1 MFPGSSDH
9 GDGVLHDAEGSLI
22 MGKATLEL
30 PDPLKQTSKAPDK
43 ATPQTG
49 LAGTDDLL
57 SQLAGQEIDRL
68 LAEAEVVGEGAAP
81 GDAEVPQEAG
91 SAPEELP
98 TVQVAP
104 VAEPAAE
111 PAEAA
116 GGDGQEKSIL
126 TAQGEVAAQLD
137 ELFAKL
143 NDPTQDVE
151 EETAPE
157 PEAQMPVE
165 APPPP
170 SPSPAAASEPLDSAA
185 AVAAELEADEK
196 LKRPLATQAA
206 ALEAAVA
213 SIQVSQEPEIP
224 TRLRPLVWIN
234 APFDALPANV
244 RNALGQIGIV
254 TMVNAVAVLLYVWL
268 FRGKP

>member
-1 MFPGSSDH
+1 
-9 GDGVLHDAEGSLI
+9 

-30 PDPLKQTSKAPDK
+30 PDPLKQTSKSPDK

-116 GGDGQEKSIL
+116 GEAGGDGQEKSIL
-126 TAQGEVAAQLD
+126 TAQGEVAAQPD
-137 ELFAKL
+137 ELFAK
-143 NDPTQDVE
+143 
-151 EETAPE
+151 
-157 PEAQMPVE
+157 
-165 APPPP
+165 
-170 SPSPAAASEPLDSAA
+170 
-185 AVAAELEADEK
+185 
-196 LKRPLATQAA
+196 
-206 ALEAAVA
+206 
-213 SIQVSQEPEIP
+213 
-224 TRLRPLVWIN
+224 
-234 APFDALPANV
+234 
-244 RNALGQIGIV
+244 
-254 TMVNAVAVLLYVWL
+254 
-268 FRGKP
+268 